1 MLPALPLLLTL
12 PMATV
17 GDHATVVD
25 IRSETGA
32 QVRALKQAQGVAWW
46 VELGNTLLLVSDGEI
61 SPSLPRET
69 RVLGTLDNVQNG
81 ELVLRAT
88 GCAAQDDVAGKLLA
102 VGPRWQL
109 RRLMPDESM
118 PATANSEE
126 SWRQVRHNEVVA
138 HRYALDAAL
147 AAPPNPLIQP
157 MVDHIDTVR
166 WFADLTQLA
175 TWDRSSYGTTGISAA
190 RDWIADQFTAQGLV
204 ATKPDFTMPGNS
216 GTITRQNVIGTWTGT
231 TLPNEWVVVGAH
243 YDSRNANIHTVTTT
257 PGAEDNASGCAGVIE
272 MARALVPF
280 KPQRSIL
287 FMCYAGEEQG
297 LYGSTRHVQALQ
309 ASGDIAKITSVVV
322 MDMIGYSADN
332 HLDAQYEAYAT
343 WQSYMDRFGAA
354 AATYVPDLNVV
365 ISTNPFGSDH
375 MPYLDAGKQTVLGIE
390 YDNEVYPYYHMST
403 DTPAH
408 VGPNAQAMGGA
419 ILKTNVAVL
428 AELVGASDRIF
439 ADDFEPAA
447 AR

>member
-1 MLPALPLLLTL
+1 MLPVLPLLLAVPAATL
-12 PMATV
+12 
-17 GDHATVVD
+17 GDRATVVD
-25 IRSETGA
+25 IGSDTGA
-32 QVRALKQAQGVAWW
+32 EVRALKQAEGVAWW
-46 VELGNTLLLVSDGEI
+46 VELGNTLLLVSDGDA
-61 SPSLPRET
+61 SPSLPRAT
-69 RVLGTLDNVQNG
+69 RVLGTLDDVREG

-88 GCAAQDDVAGKLLA
+88 GCAAQEDAPGKLLA

-109 RRLMPDESM
+109 RRLMPNESL
-118 PATANSEE
+118 PATANAEE
-126 SWRQVRHNEVVA
+126 SWRRARHGEVVA
-138 HRYALDAAL
+138 HRYALDAPL
-147 AAPPNPLIQP
+147 AAPPDPLIQP

-166 WFADLTQLA
+166 WFADLSQLA
-175 TWDRSSYGTTGISAA
+175 TWDRSSYGTAGIGAA
-190 RDWIADQFTAQGLV
+190 RDWIAGQFTALGLT
-204 ATKPDFTMPGNS
+204 ATKPDFTMPGLS
-216 GTITRQNVIGTWTGT
+216 GSITRQNVIGTWTGT
-231 TLPNEWVVVGAH
+231 TLPDEWVVVGAH
-243 YDSRNANIHTVTTT
+243 YDSRNANLHAITST

-272 MARALVPF
+272 MARALLPF
-280 KPQRSIL
+280 QPQRSIL

-297 LYGSTRHVQALQ
+297 LYGSTRHVEALQ

-322 MDMIGYSADN
+322 MDMIGYSADD

-343 WQSYMDRFGAA
+343 WQGYMDRFAAA

-390 YDNEVYPYYHMST
+390 YDNEVYPYYHKST
-403 DTPAH
+403 AIPANI
-408 VGPNAQAMGGA
+408 GPNAQAMGGA

-439 ADDFEPAA
+439 AHDFEAAA